1 MPLTPVTNHDNRD
14 SKTDKTPMTD
24 KPDGKRRGW
33 LKWVV
38 VVAALAPLGGWAR
51 SLSVMDV
58 VSIPLGKVGGHLV
71 LASNHS
77 ALTISRAWD
86 SNELLHRVFYFS
98 DKASATDPFSY
109 IDIGGCWECSV
120 YRFASGSD
128 KLLDMPIISLIVP
141 YWVIVVSC
149 GLLALYLLF
158 INHPVQR
165 RKPFN
170 QIAFQ
175 WGLIGFFPFVFFVL
189 LILLGAHRNWEPLT
203 PAGPIRLAA
212 LAGSVLVYLMILWIV
227 RGRRAKSDSFR
238 DSH

>member
-1 MPLTPVTNHDNRD
+1 
-14 SKTDKTPMTD
+14 
-24 KPDGKRRGW
+24 
-33 LKWVV
+33 
-38 VVAALAPLGGWAR
+38 
-51 SLSVMDV
+51 
-58 VSIPLGKVGGHLV
+58 
-71 LASNHS
+71 
-77 ALTISRAWD
+77 
-86 SNELLHRVFYFS
+86 
-98 DKASATDPFSY
+98 
-109 IDIGGCWECSV
+109 
-120 YRFASGSD
+120 
-128 KLLDMPIISLIVP
+128 MPILSFIVP
-141 YWVIVVSC
+141 YWVIVVSY

-170 QIAFQ
+170 QIAFE

-203 PAGPIRLAA
+203 SAGPIRLAA